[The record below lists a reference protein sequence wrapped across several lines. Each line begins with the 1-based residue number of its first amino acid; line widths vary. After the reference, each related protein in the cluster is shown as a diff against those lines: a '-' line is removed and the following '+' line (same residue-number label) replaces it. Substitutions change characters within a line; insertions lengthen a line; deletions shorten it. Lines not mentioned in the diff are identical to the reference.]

1 MIYLFYTIIFIEEL
15 MMIDYDKLNKRL
27 GDKGWHLA
35 QTGKG
40 SERTYNVIVKLTGEV
55 LFSSKSLN
63 KSVHYVMYNASSDV
77 DSKSYA
83 FTSSSLTPEA
93 RKAAMI
99 KEFPEFA
106 DWLHWDSLGYIS
118 PDPAELAN
126 GIDCGYC
133 FDDNFDPDGVS

>member
-1 MIYLFYTIIFIEEL
+1 

-27 GDKGWHLA
+27 VSKGWQLDE
-35 QTGKG
+35 TGKG

-77 DSKSYA
+77 DSKSYF
-83 FTSSSLTPEA
+83 FTSSSLTPEE

-99 KEFPEFA
+99 KEYPEFA
-106 DWLHWDSLGYIS
+106 DWPHWDGLGYIS
-118 PDPAELAN
+118 PDPAELATF
-126 GIDCGYC
+126 IEDGYP
-133 FDDNFDPDGVS
+133 FDDV